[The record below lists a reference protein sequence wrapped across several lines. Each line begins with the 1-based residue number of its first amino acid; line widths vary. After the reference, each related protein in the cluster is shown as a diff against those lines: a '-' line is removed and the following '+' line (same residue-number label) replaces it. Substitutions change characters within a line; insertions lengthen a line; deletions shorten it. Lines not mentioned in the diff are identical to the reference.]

1 MASIEKARAALAAN
15 PLPES
20 PFLGVIGDTII
31 IRSGF
36 SEQLLQ
42 LLRFVPKVEWRPDK
56 RCWIVPLTGL
66 ESVRAVLPEVLRLA
80 ELTRPQLREGTGGGG
95 VDTSSP
101 RDLFQSAARLLFGT
115 DWQRDTARA
124 LGRDEVA
131 LARWMAGEASLE
143 DADVLLAEM
152 LALMRR
158 RAEEISRAADRFG
171 AVIASTIGNG
181 ERA

>member
-1 MASIEKARAALAAN
+1 MASIDKARASLAAS

-20 PFLGVIGDTII
+20 PFLEVIGDTIV

-42 LLRFVPKVEWRPDK
+42 ILRWVPKLAWQPEK
-56 RCWIVPLTGL
+56 RCWTVPLGSL

-80 ELTRPQLREGTGGGG
+80 ELTAASSGRVTSPDPRMTG
-95 VDTSSP
+95 SP
-101 RDLFQSAARLLFGT
+101 RELFQSAARLLYGT
-115 DWQRDTARA
+115 DWQRDTARD

-143 DADVLLAEM
+143 DADALLTA
-152 LALMRR
+152 LVSLMRR
-158 RAEEISRAADRFG
+158 RADEIARAADRVADG
-171 AVIASTIGNG
+171 LAMTKGRNDPS
-181 ERA
+181 

>member
-20 PFLGVIGDTII
+20 PFLQVIGDTII
-31 IRSGF
+31 VRSGF

-56 RCWIVPLTGL
+56 RCWTVPLTGL

-80 ELTRPQLREGTGGGG
+80 ELTRPQLRERTRGEAR
-95 VDTSSP
+95 DPSSP

-143 DADVLLAEM
+143 DADTLLAEM

-158 RAEEISRAADRFG
+158 RAEEISRAADRF
-171 AVIASTIGNG
+171 ADDIASTMGHS